1 MNKLANYEEVKD
13 RLKRLH
19 SLAKDARIITEIADH
34 SDDWNRVVMK
44 ACLYE
49 GDVLV
54 STGFAMDW
62 KGKDNQANRTNWV
75 EVCETSAV
83 GRCIANSRY
92 QDPKA
97 LRPSREEMEVAKER
111 QVSSSALA
119 NSRVSS
125 SALANSRVSSG
136 VSKEIVA
143 DVQNAVTEIAE
154 AHPLVQLIGKH
165 NMSDACVSNFFG
177 ERGWIG
183 ADQTWRDATP
193 EKLDQVYARAKEN
206 PEGFIKAIA

>member
-34 SDDWNRVVMK
+34 SEDWNRVVMK
-44 ACLYE
+44 ACLFE
-49 GDVLV
+49 GDTLV

-97 LRPSREEMEVAKER
+97 LRPSREEMEVASER
-111 QVSSSALA
+111 Q
-119 NSRVSS
+119 
-125 SALANSRVSSG
+125 G
-136 VSKEIVA
+136 VSKEIVEDA
-143 DVQNAVTEIAE
+143 KKAVTEIAK
-154 AHPLVQLIGKH
+154 AHPLVQLISKH
-165 NMSDACVSNFFG
+165 KMSDACVSNFFG

>member
-34 SDDWNRVVMK
+34 SEDWNRVVMK
-44 ACLYE
+44 ACLFE
-49 GDVLV
+49 GDTLV

-97 LRPSREEMEVAKER
+97 LRPSREEMEVASER
-111 QVSSSALA
+111 Q
-119 NSRVSS
+119 
-125 SALANSRVSSG
+125 G
-136 VSKEIVA
+136 VSKEIVEDA
-143 DVQNAVTEIAE
+143 KKAVTEIAK
-154 AHPLVQLIGKH
+154 AHPLVQLISKH
-165 NMSDACVSNFFG
+165 KMSDACVSNFFG

-193 EKLDQVYARAKEN
+193 EKLDQVYERAKEN

>member
-19 SLAKDARIITEIADH
+19 SMAKDARIITEIADH

-111 QVSSSALA
+111 Q
-119 NSRVSS
+119 
-125 SALANSRVSSG
+125 G

-165 NMSDACVSNFFG
+165 KMSDACVSNFFG

-206 PEGFIKAIA
+206 PEGFLKAIA

>member
-1 MNKLANYEEVKD
+1 M
-13 RLKRLH
+13 RLK
-19 SLAKDARIITEIADH
+19 EI
-34 SDDWNRVVMK
+34 
-44 ACLYE
+44 
-49 GDVLV
+49 
-54 STGFAMDW
+54 
-62 KGKDNQANRTNWV
+62 RT
-75 EVCETSAV
+75 
-83 GRCIANSRY
+83 
-92 QDPKA
+92 

-111 QVSSSALA
+111 Q
-119 NSRVSS
+119 VSS

-154 AHPLVQLIGKH
+154 AHPLVQLISKH
-165 NMSDACVSNFFG
+165 KMSDACVSNFFG

-193 EKLDQVYARAKEN
+193 EKLDQVYGRAKEN

>member
-111 QVSSSALA
+111 Q
-119 NSRVSS
+119 
-125 SALANSRVSSG
+125 G

-143 DVQNAVTEIAE
+143 DVKNAVTEIAE
-154 AHPLVQLIGKH
+154 AHPLVQLISKH

>member
-19 SLAKDARIITEIADH
+19 SMAKDARIITEITDH

-111 QVSSSALA
+111 Q
-119 NSRVSS
+119 
-125 SALANSRVSSG
+125 G

-165 NMSDACVSNFFG
+165 KMSDACVSSFFG

-206 PEGFIKAIA
+206 PEGFLKAIA

>member
-19 SLAKDARIITEIADH
+19 SLAKDARIITEITDH
-34 SDDWNRVVMK
+34 SEDWNRVVMK

-49 GDVLV
+49 GDTLV

-111 QVSSSALA
+111 Q
-119 NSRVSS
+119 
-125 SALANSRVSSG
+125 G
-136 VSKEIVA
+136 VSKEIVEDA
-143 DVQNAVTEIAE
+143 KKAVTEIAK
-154 AHPLVQLIGKH
+154 AHPLVQLISKH
-165 NMSDACVSNFFG
+165 KMSDACVSNFFG

-193 EKLDQVYARAKEN
+193 EKLDQVYERAKEN